1 MLCNEYHISDS
12 LVSSHKARPFQQ
24 PQLLWQL
31 QVLYSVEE
39 KCAEILIQAGQYV
52 HYSVHRNGESNAL
65 TSGSGEKRS
74 YPMAPTTSICPS
86 PSCPSLHTLVSAQ
99 AGCTPPSL
107 HSSERK
113 IERGRCEHVLHIC
126 TPPSNQ
132 QGSWWKTFAFLNY
145 TYTFSPQLIIFLK
158 HKSMFLKSLRKLKV
172 GWHKLYQSTC
182 VAVPSRKRTLFRCV
196 FRSHH

>member
-1 MLCNEYHISDS
+1 MRRGHTPWPPPHPSAPPPP
-12 LVSSHKARPFQQ
+12 H
-24 PQLLWQL
+24 
-31 QVLYSVEE
+31 
-39 KCAEILIQAGQYV
+39 
-52 HYSVHRNGESNAL
+52 
-65 TSGSGEKRS
+65 GS
-74 YPMAPTTSICPS
+74 T
-86 PSCPSLHTLVSAQ
+86 SCPSLHTLVSAQ

-172 GWHKLYQSTC
+172 GWHKLYQSTWQSRVENERYS
-182 VAVPSRKRTLFRCV
+182 VAYFDRITRLETRYL
-196 FRSHH
+196 